1 MSFIKAH
8 GNTGKRSVRNSDL
21 KSWPQNGSGT
31 QLSVLGRK
39 KKSQQERGQ
48 DFPVP
53 SGGRW
58 NEEGYRDETG
68 HLMRFLK

>member
-1 MSFIKAH
+1 
-8 GNTGKRSVRNSDL
+8 
-21 KSWPQNGSGT
+21 
-31 QLSVLGRK
+31 
-39 KKSQQERGQ
+39 
-48 DFPVP
+48 VP